1 MSRLGF
7 YRFVSNNSAW
17 RKMVEMEQ
25 IISTDASETTG
36 RYELLAELTMG
47 PLGALWAART
57 LSGGER
63 GRLVTIRRVSTLA
76 AAPALVDRL
85 IGSASAALDVRH
97 SGVVATLDLL
107 PELEAVSVVSEY
119 VEGETLASLLATA
132 IATQGPLPAP
142 VAVRVCLDVLTALS
156 AAKQQWR
163 PNSSTFPSG
172 GLLPHSVLVAGFGE
186 AMVCDLGVARAALEL
201 PSLRGK
207 HAALRYRAPEQTA
220 EGLDDERADV
230 YAVGAML
237 WEMLANQELPQLPP
251 ALDRLDRSGPPVATA
266 LVRLVERALLPDA
279 KARIATLADMIA
291 ELHEPSIDVAA
302 PEQVLLTL
310 DRLARPTLE
319 ARRARFRAPL
329 PSERPERS
337 PPSNRPTLAP
347 QLAVVGGARSERA
360 PQSSSPGFSEHERPT
375 FSERARLAQLEA
387 SRAGSAPS
395 PGRALARVE
404 GNAALAAGAIASVEL
419 AADAGPL
426 ARRATA
432 SIWPWLALCALVVFT
447 LVIVFVLARG
457 EERSP
462 AAVRPQRSSTQAS
475 ASAPVAAPSVEEQLR
490 ARDDV
495 PPVTKAEI
503 TPAVEP
509 SGQALEPLPA
519 LERVGTGAG
528 TKTRAGK
535 ATPSKREQKGAFRPH
550 GP

>member
-1 MSRLGF
+1 
-7 YRFVSNNSAW
+7 
-17 RKMVEMEQ
+17 MVEMEQ
-25 IISTDASETTG
+25 IISTDASEATG
-36 RYELLAELTMG
+36 RYELLAELMTG
-47 PLGALWAART
+47 PLGGLWAART
-57 LSGGER
+57 LSGSER

-76 AAPALVDRL
+76 AAPELVERL

-107 PELEAVSVVSEY
+107 PEPEAVSVVSEY

-132 IATQGPLPAP
+132 MATQGPLPAP

-163 PNSSTFPSG
+163 PSSSTFPSG
-172 GLLPHSVLVAGFGE
+172 GLLPHSILVAGFGE

-201 PSLRGK
+201 PSLRGNN
-207 HAALRYRAPEQTA
+207 AALRYRAPEQTP

-237 WEMLANQELPQLPP
+237 WEMLANQQLPQLPP
-251 ALDRLDRSGPPVATA
+251 ALDRLERSGPPVATA

-291 ELHEPSIDVAA
+291 ELHEPSIDVAL
-302 PEQVLLTL
+302 PEQMLLTL
-310 DRLARPTLE
+310 DRLARPALE

-347 QLAVVGGARSERA
+347 QLAVVGARSERA

-387 SRAGSAPS
+387 SRDGSAPS
-395 PGRALARVE
+395 PGRALARVD
-404 GNAALAAGAIASVEL
+404 AKASLAAAATTSVEL

-426 ARRATA
+426 ARRATT
-432 SIWPWLALCALVVFT
+432 SMRPWLALCALVVLS
-447 LVIVFVLARG
+447 LVIVFVLSRG

-462 AAVRPQRSSTQAS
+462 AAASSQRSSTQAS
-475 ASAPVAAPSVEEQLR
+475 ASAPVATSSAEEQLR
-490 ARDDV
+490 ARDYV
-495 PPVTKAEI
+495 PTGTRAEI
-503 TPAVEP
+503 APAVEP
-509 SGQALEPLPA
+509 SGQALEPVPVPA
-519 LERVGTGAG
+519 RVEPGAG
-528 TKTRAGK
+528 AKTKAAKT
-535 ATPSKREQKGAFRPH
+535 TPTKREQKDAFRPH